1 MRNGVAVTVRSTVE
15 LRDLAL
21 DITIGIHAPDDTVPE
36 QHLLDLTLWIDPSL
50 VLIEHDG
57 MDHVFDYDPLV
68 AELERLARDG
78 PYETQERLMTR
89 MAHACAG
96 CPQIEA
102 VEIALR
108 KMPVRGRSGS
118 LGLRLWMDNTA
129 LADMRK
135 APR

>member
-1 MRNGVAVTVRSTVE
+1 MTARSTVE

-21 DITIGIHAPDDTVPE
+21 DTRIGTFAPGDTAPD

-50 VLIEHDG
+50 VLIEQDG

-68 AELERLARDG
+68 AEMERLARDG
-78 PYETQERLMTR
+78 HYETQERLMTR
-89 MAHACAG
+89 MVQACAA

-108 KMPVRGRSGS
+108 KLPIRARSGS
-118 LGLRLWMDNTA
+118 LGLRLWVDGTTLN
-129 LADMRK
+129 DMRA
-135 APR
+135 APG

>member
-1 MRNGVAVTVRSTVE
+1 MGVAMAVRSTVE

-21 DITIGIHAPDDTVPE
+21 DIRIGNVAVDDTVPD

-68 AELERLARDG
+68 AEMERLASDG
-78 PYETQERLMTR
+78 HYETQERLMTR
-89 MAHACAG
+89 MVQACAVF
-96 CPQIEA
+96 PQIEA

-108 KMPVRGRSGS
+108 KKPIRGRSGS
-118 LGLRLWMDNTA
+118 LGLRVWMDRTTLDGMS
-129 LADMRK
+129 LA
-135 APR
+135 PG

>member
-1 MRNGVAVTVRSTVE
+1 MNGDAVTVRSTVE

-21 DITIGIHAPDDTVPE
+21 DTRIGTYAPGDTVPD

-50 VLIEHDG
+50 VLIEQDG

-68 AELERLARDG
+68 AEMERLARDG
-78 PYETQERLMTR
+78 FYETQERLMTR
-89 MAHACAG
+89 MVQVCAD

-108 KMPVRGRSGS
+108 KLPIRGRSGS
-118 LGLRLWMDNTA
+118 LGLRLWVDSTT
-129 LADMRK
+129 LAGMRA
-135 APR
+135 APG

>member
-1 MRNGVAVTVRSTVE
+1 MAVRSAVE

-21 DITIGIHAPDDTVPE
+21 DTRIGIYGPGDTVPD
-36 QHLLDLTLWIDPSL
+36 QHLLDLTLWIDTSL

-78 PYETQERLMTR
+78 HYETQERLMTR
-89 MAHACAG
+89 MAQACAA

-102 VEIALR
+102 AEIALR
-108 KMPVRGRSGS
+108 KLPIRARSGS
-118 LGLRLWMDNTA
+118 LGLRLWLDAASLATLRTA
-129 LADMRK
+129 
-135 APR
+135 PG

>member
-1 MRNGVAVTVRSTVE
+1 MTVRSSVE

-21 DITIGIHAPDDTVPE
+21 DTRIGTYGVGDKAPDR
-36 QHLLDLTLWIDPSL
+36 HLLDLTLWIGASL
-50 VLIEHDG
+50 VLIEQDS

-68 AELERLARDG
+68 AEMERLARDG

-89 MAHACAG
+89 MAQACAA

-108 KMPVRGRSGS
+108 KMPIRGQSGS
-118 LGLRLWMDNTA
+118 LGLRLWLDSSA
-129 LADMRK
+129 LASMRS
-135 APR
+135 ARG

>member
-1 MRNGVAVTVRSTVE
+1 MTVRSTVE

-21 DITIGIHAPDDTVPE
+21 DITIGSHAPDDTVPD

-89 MAHACAG
+89 MAHACAS
-96 CPQIEA
+96 CVQIEA

-108 KMPVRGRSGS
+108 KMPVRDRSGS

-129 LADMRK
+129 LVGMRK
-135 APR
+135 APG